1 MTLPRGQDAAEQSTL
16 KIAPQAFSLNSCH
29 RGKLTQRRGPRLSDG
44 VPIWAGLYLLVI
56 AGFAVWSV
64 VDDMRQ
70 GDSRLRVLADVV
82 AMSILGFLFVSYFV
96 PGLADALGRVA
107 APLFLV
113 AFLWTGIAAQREIAE
128 ENDDPDLSPRANFV
142 AEHIG
147 IAIGVVAFSPLIA
160 FAGMAALQLWQTS
173 G

>member
-1 MTLPRGQDAAEQSTL
+1 VNT
-16 KIAPQAFSLNSCH
+16 
-29 RGKLTQRRGPRLSDG
+29 

-64 VDDMRQ
+64 VDDVRQ
-70 GDSRLRVLADVV
+70 GDSRGRVIADVI
-82 AMSILGFLFVSYFV
+82 AMSVLGFLFVGYFL
-96 PGLADALGRVA
+96 PGVVDPLGRVA
-107 APLFLV
+107 VPLFV
-113 AFLWTGIAAQREIAE
+113 TAFLWTGIAAQREIAE

-160 FAGMAALQLWQTS
+160 FAGMAALQLWKAR

>member
-1 MTLPRGQDAAEQSTL
+1 MRKYVSHLTSYSQ
-16 KIAPQAFSLNSCH
+16 KW
-29 RGKLTQRRGPRLSDG
+29 LTQTSGSSLSDS

-70 GDSRLRVLADVV
+70 GDSRVRVLADVI
-82 AMSILGFLFVSYFV
+82 AMSILGVLFVGYFV
-96 PGLADALGRVA
+96 PGLVDPLGRVA
-107 APLFLV
+107 APLFLA

-147 IAIGVVAFSPLIA
+147 IVIGVLAFSPLIA
-160 FAGMAALQLWQTS
+160 FAGMAALQLW
-173 G
+173 

>member
-1 MTLPRGQDAAEQSTL
+1 M
-16 KIAPQAFSLNSCH
+16 IV
-29 RGKLTQRRGPRLSDG
+29 

-64 VDDMRQ
+64 VDDVRH
-70 GDSRLRVLADVV
+70 GDSRMRVLADLV
-82 AMSILGFLFVSYFV
+82 AMSILGFLFVGYFV
-96 PGLADALGRVA
+96 PGVADPLGRVA
-107 APLFLV
+107 APLFLA

-128 ENDDPDLSPRANFV
+128 ENDDPDLSPRVNFL

-147 IAIGVVAFSPLIA
+147 IAIGVIAFSPLIA
-160 FAGMAALQLWQTS
+160 FSGMAALQLWQTR

>member
-1 MTLPRGQDAAEQSTL
+1 
-16 KIAPQAFSLNSCH
+16 
-29 RGKLTQRRGPRLSDG
+29 
-44 VPIWAGLYLLVI
+44 VPIWAGLYLSVV

-64 VDDMRQ
+64 VIDVRQ
-70 GDSRLRVLADVV
+70 GDSRARVIADVI
-82 AMSILGFLFVSYFV
+82 AMSILGFLFVGYFV
-96 PGLADALGRVA
+96 PSVTDPLGRIA
-107 APLFLV
+107 APLFLA

-147 IAIGVVAFSPLIA
+147 IAVGVIAFSPLIA
-160 FAGMAALQLWQTS
+160 YAAMAALQLWQTK